1 MRNNK
6 DLSVVR
12 WDTLMCDNDFINHD
26 VISKQ
31 CYKKLCI
38 NQATCHVLVDLLR
51 AGKKEEAKPIIEW
64 INKK

>member
-1 MRNNK
+1 
-6 DLSVVR
+6 
-12 WDTLMCDNDFINHD
+12 MCDNDFINHD

-51 AGKKEEAKPIIEW
+51 AGKKEEAKPIIE
-64 INKK
+64 